1 MYLTPLDSKSFL
13 ISLTL
18 FGSGSA
24 STKFSMYSP
33 IKTPLK
39 LNFIIGAKKYFSLR
53 III

>member
-24 STKFSMYSP
+24 STKFSIYSP
-33 IKTPLK
+33 IIAPL
-39 LNFIIGAKKYFSLR
+39 LI
-53 III
+53 